1 MENTELSIIIPAYNA
16 QSYIRRCV
24 DSIMRQQGADRYEII
39 IVDDGSTDK
48 TPKVLDSIANKYKNI
63 HVIYQKHAGVSVARN
78 KGIEESNG
86 KYVTFVDA
94 DDMVGLNLSAFN
106 EYFSKNS
113 GLKIGELDTFTTP
126 ILDSIKP
133 FDKQTDFDDMYFV
146 NMLSVARQEDA
157 DVVLG
162 GHIAIHYDTR
172 WITRRTYDS
181 VSVRGPNDKYELL
194 IETQTR
200 ENANFAL
207 YSREL
212 LDSCKMLDSR
222 KLRFM
227 ANMDLDEDILFCM
240 LAVLYAQRV
249 ATAPDVTYFYNR
261 HGGTLSNISNDYV
274 WQTKYKLAQRKK
286 FSVLLN
292 EIAKMPQYMIKNVF
306 GYWTP
311 FYIDAADI
319 RGIKQNCHT
328 CPNADCTNCSV
339 VNPVLARCRQDI
351 EKYF

>member
-1 MENTELSIIIPAYNA
+1 MKNVELSVIVPAYNA
-16 QSYIRRCV
+16 QNYIKRCV
-24 DSIMRQQGADRYEII
+24 NSIIRQQGADQHEII

-48 TPKVLDSIANKYKNI
+48 TLKILDFIATKHKNI
-63 HVIYQKHAGVSVARN
+63 RVIPQKHSGVSVARN
-78 KGIEESNG
+78 KGIEESHG

-106 EYFSKNS
+106 KYFSENS

-146 NMLSVARQEDA
+146 NMLRVARQEYA

-181 VSVRGPNDKYELL
+181 VSVRGSDAKYELL
-194 IETQTR
+194 VETHAR

-207 YSREL
+207 YTRE
-212 LDSCKMLDSR
+212 MLDTHN
-222 KLRFM
+222 LRFM

-240 LAVLYAQRV
+240 LAALYAQKV
-249 ATAPDVTYFYNR
+249 ATAPNVTYFYNR
-261 HGGTLSNISNDYV
+261 HSGTLSNISNEYV
-274 WQTKYKLAQRKK
+274 WQNKYKIAQRKK
-286 FSVLLN
+286 FSILLN
-292 EIAKMPQYMIKNVF
+292 EIAKMPQYMNKNIF
-306 GYWTP
+306 GYWAP
-311 FYIDAADI
+311 FYINAAGI
-319 RGIKQNCHT
+319 RGIDHNCHT
-328 CPNADCTNCSV
+328 CTQNDCINCPV
-339 VNPVLARCRQDI
+339 VNPVLARCKQDI
-351 EKYF
+351 EKHL

>member
-24 DSIMRQQGADRYEII
+24 DSIMRQQDADRYEII

-48 TPKVLDSIANKYKNI
+48 TPKILDFIATKHKNI
-63 HVIYQKHAGVSVARN
+63 HVIHQKHAGVSVARN
-78 KGIEESNG
+78 RGIEESHG

-106 EYFSKNS
+106 KYFSENS

-146 NMLSVARQEDA
+146 NMLRVARQEYA

-181 VSVRGPNDKYELL
+181 ASVRGPDAKYELL
-194 IETQTR
+194 VETHAR

-207 YSREL
+207 YTRE
-212 LDSCKMLDSR
+212 MLDAHN
-222 KLRFM
+222 LRFM
-227 ANMDLDEDILFCM
+227 TNMDLDEDILFCM

-249 ATAPDVTYFYNR
+249 ATAPNVTYFYNR
-261 HGGTLSNISNDYV
+261 HGGTLSNTSNEYV

-292 EIAKMPQYMIKNVF
+292 EIAKMPQYMIKDIF
-306 GYWTP
+306 GYWAP
-311 FYIDAADI
+311 FYINAAGI
-319 RGIKQNCHT
+319 RGIDHNCHT
-328 CPNADCTNCSV
+328 CTQNDCINCPV
-339 VNPVLARCRQDI
+339 VNPVLARCKQDI
-351 EKYF
+351 EKHL